1 MWPRQDHTSPS
12 PKIHGFTAT
21 FFSGTKRMSIIP
33 SIPIYVTYL
42 KPLAP
47 HILHSVVNLYTDL
60 YLNFSDPIFHPSP
73 HLKLFHFWV
82 PLKLVISKISF
93 LNVFFMHS
101 FTYFLW
107 DPSLPLGPCFSC
119 SPPEQWLF
127 FFQSLRITGPES
139 GVGFLFLYFIDA
151 VQTFSLLHLFKNT
164 IFDSCSVGLWR
175 LLSIPIVFPNSQFT
189 FPWSLN
195 ILGPG
200 SPLIL
205 LLPLFLGTLRSSRMI
220 HLTPG
225 LSVPWS
231 PLLHWHCPPLFSF
244 SLLDSF

>member
-12 PKIHGFTAT
+12 PKIHAFTAT

-47 HILHSVVNLYTDL
+47 HILHSVNLYTDL

-82 PLKLVISKISF
+82 PLELVIGKISF

-101 FTYFLW
+101 FSYFLW

-127 FFQSLRITGPES
+127 LFQSLRITGPES
-139 GVGFLFLYFIDA
+139 GVGFLFLHFIDA
-151 VQTFSLLHLFKNT
+151 VRHFPFFFSSKTLSLTLAPSNFGTFCPFLLYFPTHSLLFLVLEHFSSWITSNTPPAIILRDFKILT
-164 IFDSCSVGLWR
+164 DDPSDAR
-175 LLSIPIVFPNSQFT
+175 PLS
-189 FPWSLN
+189 SLV
-195 ILGPG
+195 
-200 SPLIL
+200 
-205 LLPLFLGTLRSSRMI
+205 TA
-220 HLTPG
+220 
-225 LSVPWS
+225 
-231 PLLHWHCPPLFSF
+231 PPLNLSPT
-244 SLLDSF
+244 L